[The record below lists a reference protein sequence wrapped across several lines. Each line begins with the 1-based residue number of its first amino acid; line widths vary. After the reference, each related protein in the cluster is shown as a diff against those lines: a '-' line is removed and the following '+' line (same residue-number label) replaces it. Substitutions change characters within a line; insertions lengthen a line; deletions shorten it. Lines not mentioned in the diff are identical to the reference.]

1 VANELLL
8 NYAGTPAH
16 GLYAVVRQLSNGYAW
31 NGSAF
36 EPWADAHLGTYAIA
50 LSDLGGDLFA
60 AGIAAGDYFTDYYDK
75 AGSSPSTS
83 DLLIPGET
91 YHWNGSAIVPGS
103 PTYTGRYTDSEA
115 VRTWLGTINADA
127 MADLDG
133 DDAPDAGAYQQSIQW
148 GEDEL
153 DLYAGGGPGAVPFP
167 YTGGTTGQ
175 QAVAQRTIGRWATV
189 LSGWQLAY
197 KRPAV
202 QGNLL
207 ATPAAAQALATLD
220 GAKRAVLDEI
230 KQWRAG
236 GLLLPGLT
244 PATEAEDTPEPGQ
257 FQFVAIDRGNGCNGD
272 ENSSC
277 W

>member
-1 VANELLL
+1 MASFTITDLPGP
-8 NYAGTPAH
+8 AGSLQRARLYYPDGTDGRTPGGAVLDLALAESPA
-16 GLYAVVRQLSNGYAW
+16 GLFGGSAVLDDTAAQYPGGYQYEVRQVATQSDA
-31 NGSAF
+31 AF
-36 EPWADAHLGTYAIA
+36 DASVTVTVER
-50 LSDLGGDLFA
+50 GDF
-60 AGIAAGDYFTDYYDK
+60 YVFF
-75 AGSSPSTS
+75 
-83 DLLIPGET
+83 
-91 YHWNGSAIVPGS
+91 VV
-103 PTYTGRYTDSEA
+103 GRYTDQAA

-133 DDAPDAGAYQQSIQW
+133 DDAPDAGAYQQSIEW

-153 DLYAGGGPGAVPFP
+153 DLYAGGGPGEVPFT
-167 YTGGTTGQ
+167 YTGGTAGQ

-189 LSGWQLAY
+189 LSGWFLFY

-257 FQFVAIDRGNGCNGD
+257 FQFVTIDRGNGCNGD